1 VLRPRAHGRPDFRC
15 NHWRIGTSRYVEV
28 AAARASR
35 KTREQRGAEGL
46 LFGDRCASINGIIH
60 ADNEE
65 PDTGFADCIRD
76 LRLRVAAP
84 VIAPSEITTSTLRSF
99 RPEVACLKPR

>member
-1 VLRPRAHGRPDFRC
+1 MRAADPTSSGWLNMLARCQRTKRPESAVLRPRARC
-15 NHWRIGTSRYVEV
+15 
-28 AAARASR
+28 
-35 KTREQRGAEGL
+35 AEGL
-46 LFGDRCASINGIIH
+46 LFGDRRASINGIIH